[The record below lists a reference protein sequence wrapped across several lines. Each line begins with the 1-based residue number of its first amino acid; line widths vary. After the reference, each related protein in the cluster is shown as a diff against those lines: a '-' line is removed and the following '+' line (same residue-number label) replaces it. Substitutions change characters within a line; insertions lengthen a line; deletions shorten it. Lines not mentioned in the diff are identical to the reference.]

1 MFNWKNCYTKY
12 INLDHRN
19 DRKYHMESELQKYN
33 INAERFSA
41 IKTSDRVW
49 DDDKIKTMR
58 KYGREG
64 TIGCYYSQFELM
76 KEAIGTDK
84 DVFVMEDD
92 LIFCSDINQ
101 RMQEVEEFLNTHT
114 WDIFWLGST
123 VHINPCVWHSGNHP
137 ELLESS
143 LGKDAEPTDNPR
155 IMRTYGCWSTYAYIV
170 NKNSL
175 EKILYMLDKNIA
187 EMGAIDK
194 LFIKLQPELHTYSY
208 VPGCVKQLDGYSDII
223 NTVNPFSFF
232 ASLGDYW
239 WQDKKEDFDPVDIK
253 WK

>member
-19 DRKYHMESELQKYN
+19 DRKYHMESELQKYT

-84 DVFVMEDD
+84 DVFVM
-92 LIFCSDINQ
+92 
-101 RMQEVEEFLNTHT
+101 
-114 WDIFWLGST
+114 
-123 VHINPCVWHSGNHP
+123 
-137 ELLESS
+137 
-143 LGKDAEPTDNPR
+143 
-155 IMRTYGCWSTYAYIV
+155 
-170 NKNSL
+170 
-175 EKILYMLDKNIA
+175 
-187 EMGAIDK
+187 
-194 LFIKLQPELHTYSY
+194 
-208 VPGCVKQLDGYSDII
+208 
-223 NTVNPFSFF
+223 
-232 ASLGDYW
+232 
-239 WQDKKEDFDPVDIK
+239 
-253 WK
+253 